1 MPHELNPDSWPF
13 PIEQVHQLFEGA
25 NKPGGMV
32 ELWGSLYGRH
42 SDKHYVIETVPR
54 DEAKELIIQANI
66 LIRTTRALLGR
77 QP

>member
-13 PIEQVHQLFEGA
+13 PIEQVHELFEA
-25 NKPGGMV
+25 KLKAGGMV
-32 ELWGSLYGRH
+32 ELWGTLVPRPNSRT
-42 SDKHYVIETVPR
+42 YVFETVPR